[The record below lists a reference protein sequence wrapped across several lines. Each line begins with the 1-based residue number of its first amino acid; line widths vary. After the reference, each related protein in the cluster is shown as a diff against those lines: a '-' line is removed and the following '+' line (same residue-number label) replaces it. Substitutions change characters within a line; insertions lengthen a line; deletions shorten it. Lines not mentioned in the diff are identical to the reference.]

1 MGSQERGRM
10 NKWSDLKKLI
20 HSADVIVEVVD
31 ARDISGTRIPIAERW
46 AGTRRFL
53 MVVNKVDLLPEG
65 VLPVI
70 PPRAVSASAKTASE
84 DERRKLI
91 STIIAKTDVRPVKAL
106 FIGYPN
112 IGKSSLINML
122 AGRKVARVSPVAGT
136 TKNIQWIKINEALI
150 TTDYRG
156 MFPER
161 QAKESLVKKG
171 AINVQGS
178 EMKYAHSFAKEIL
191 ANKVLC
197 KWLEAKYNLDLKKA
211 KSSDD
216 VLIAIA
222 ARRKWY
228 VKGGELNIEEA
239 ARSLVRAMKE
249 APEI

>member
-65 VLPVI
+65 ILPVI

-91 STIIAKTDVRPVKAL
+91 SIIIAKTDVRPVKAL

-112 IGKSSLINML
+112 IGKSSLIN
-122 AGRKVARVSPVAGT
+122 
-136 TKNIQWIKINEALI
+136 
-150 TTDYRG
+150 
-156 MFPER
+156 
-161 QAKESLVKKG
+161 
-171 AINVQGS
+171 
-178 EMKYAHSFAKEIL
+178 
-191 ANKVLC
+191 
-197 KWLEAKYNLDLKKA
+197 
-211 KSSDD
+211 
-216 VLIAIA
+216 
-222 ARRKWY
+222 
-228 VKGGELNIEEA
+228 
-239 ARSLVRAMKE
+239 
-249 APEI
+249 